1 MSGSADALAITN
13 FASTNPNLT
22 VVLTNDAREAENYH
36 EALNFY
42 LADQSILP
50 ILLFPGW
57 ESLPYDAFSPHPDI
71 VSDRIKILCKLP
83 FSGQGILIVSADN
96 AMQKLP
102 PVDYMTT
109 NSVALDVGQT
119 LDPENFRQQLEE
131 ISYQSVDLVQA
142 PGEYVYR
149 GGIIDL
155 FPMGSEDPI
164 RIELFG
170 DEVDTLRYFSVD
182 DQLTI
187 RKINKVRILPGREI
201 PIERWSVDKFRQKF
215 RETFTSDPR
224 ENEIYSQINTEVAP
238 NGVEF
243 YLPLFFDS
251 TSSIFDYIP
260 QNANFF
266 LAENFET
273 STKDFWNYV
282 HERYEGAKQNAARLP
297 LAPENLYCSPSIVE
311 QYINKVHCIHL
322 DNSTAK
328 PDRTFKID
336 SNEKKLTQGH
346 RRSFESVLRLSL
358 KPMSYRTLI
367 TLDDFGQRE
376 IVETA
381 LSSLELDYSRVEDW
395 NEFLQSSSKI
405 ATTIAH
411 LHTGFTSPT
420 EKVRIL
426 TSGDL
431 LGYRGQIKKHTK
443 RTRNLEGFISS
454 MQELKVGEPVVHE
467 QYGIGLYQ
475 GLVTMLVTEQPS
487 EFIKIKYSGEENLY
501 VSVHNVDYIS
511 RYTGGN
517 SDEVELNSLSSRRWD
532 NAKRKARQQAYD
544 VAAELIAV
552 QSLRDTRP
560 GNRMPLPMREYQEFV
575 SRFQYSETADQK
587 QAIDS
592 VLSDLEANRPMDRL
606 VCGDVG
612 FGKTEVALR
621 AALVSAMNGFQ
632 VAVVVPTRPLANQ
645 HYDVFLDRF
654 SETGVQIE
662 LLSGMRSKSATERVL
677 SGLKS
682 GSIDIAIGTHS
693 LLQESVKFA
702 NLGLV
707 IIDEEH
713 RFGVRQKESLKRLRA
728 EVDILTLTA
737 TPIPRTLSMALR
749 RIRDISIIATP
760 PENRLSVRTFVK
772 SWRPQLVREACMREL
787 RRGGQIFYV
796 HNEVRTIE
804 AVTAEISRIV
814 PEAKIEFAHG
824 QMHKAQL
831 DRVMKDFYVRKFDLL
846 VCTTIIESGIDI
858 ATANTIIIDKAY
870 RFGLAQLHQLRG
882 RVGRSHHQAYAY
894 LLVPSRESL
903 RSDAKRRLE
912 AIEAFDDLG
921 VGYIIATHDL
931 EIRGAGALLG
941 DEQSGAVHDIGY
953 SIYTKYLNEAVS
965 ARSDPAAAQSFDEQ
979 FSSSKRDVD
988 IDLQVPA
995 LIPDN
1000 WIQNVNQRL
1009 VLYRKIAMAEDENN
1023 LTTLKHEMLDRFGI
1037 FPEEV
1042 NNLYAVRSIK
1052 MKSLDLGLKKLNIQA
1067 RTGRVVFGNDHKV
1080 DVHAIRKL
1088 IADYPGTVRRI
1099 DAEATLEF
1107 THRLK
1112 SNEGRIERAHLIL
1125 KTLAYVPEHSVE
1137 MSPTT

>member
-22 VVLTNDAREAENYH
+22 IVLTNDAREAENYH

-42 LADQSILP
+42 LADQSNLP

-102 PVDYMTT
+102 PVDYMTN

-238 NGVEF
+238 NGVEY

-260 QNANFF
+260 HNANFF

-311 QYINKVHCIHL
+311 QCINKVHCIHL

-328 PDRTFKID
+328 PDRTFKTE
-336 SNEKKLTQGH
+336 SNEEKLTTGH
-346 RRSFESVLRLSL
+346 RRSFESVLRSSL

-381 LSSLELDYSRVEDW
+381 LNSLELDYSRVEDW

-426 TSGDL
+426 SSGDL

-511 RYTGGN
+511 RYTGGD

-772 SWRPQLVREACMREL
+772 SWKPQLVREACMREL

-831 DRVMKDFYVRKFDLL
+831 DRVMKDFYMRKFDLL

-1112 SNEGRIERAHLIL
+1112 SNEGRIERANLIL
-1125 KTLAYVPEHSVE
+1125 KTLAYVPKHSAE
-1137 MSPTT
+1137 LSPTT